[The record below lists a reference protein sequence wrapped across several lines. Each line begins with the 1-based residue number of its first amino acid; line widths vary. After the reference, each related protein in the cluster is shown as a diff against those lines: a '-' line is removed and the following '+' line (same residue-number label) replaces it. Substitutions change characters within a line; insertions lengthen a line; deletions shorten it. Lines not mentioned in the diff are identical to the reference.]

1 MRVSKRTRHLT
12 KNFMAAHS
20 RRRTQNVTTTRKENN
35 AKRKATFGE
44 FNETNRGELL
54 RDYLRRC
61 LYDKSIG
68 YFNQKGSSPIGK
80 IGDDSGEALPIR
92 SLADKE
98 EYEETLAKKWTQLGK
113 QWLTPVEI
121 FKPHYANAIARYL
134 IQEQKKRKH
143 SAALK
148 VIELGGG
155 AGTAAVGI
163 LNYFRANEPEMYES
177 MKYCS
182 VDVSEVSLSM
192 QQDAISKH
200 GHENVWRRTRK
211 PVDVTMQKC
220 KKAEESWREIVQ
232 IHMEGSTENCF
243 VLGFEILDNLVHDKV
258 IMSVKTGNW
267 MQARVKREREG
278 KDRVEFYEP
287 IADEEIKR
295 VLDKVVEVR
304 KSLPIW
310 THLSDAV
317 KRMFK
322 KREVNSTA
330 DLTRN
335 QTIYLPTG
343 CSFALQNLREFVPGH
358 RLVLAD
364 FDALPEAKMDG
375 LNAPVVASQGL
386 GGKTYDRNSYLEGD
400 VGSADIFFP
409 TCFDTLKLIDENK
422 GTHLTTKQFMEKYAE
437 RGACETK
444 TGYNP
449 LHNDFSNTRF
459 YLS

>member
-80 IGDDSGEALPIR
+80 IGDDSGEALPFH
-92 SLADKE
+92 SMADKE
-98 EYEETLAKKWTQLGK
+98 EYLETLAKKWRQLGK

-182 VDVSEVSLSM
+182 IDVSEVSLSM
-192 QQDAISKH
+192 QQDAILKH

-409 TCFDTLKLIDENK
+409 TCFDTLKLLDENK
-422 GTHLTTKQFMEKYAE
+422 GTHLTSKQFMEKYAE